1 MANLSYDGN
10 IVNSAVSDLNSIY
23 TEWDSVISDISIST
37 NKLVDCRG
45 FEKYIGGISKNSFSN
60 MLVDCQSKNRDLIN
74 NIRDIQVEIIAYSS
88 DENDINAFLNGL
100 TKEEYLL
107 YNQKLSSSLINA
119 HDKSGSILKGFGSS
133 LAAIGLG
140 FVEGFVSIFENVY
153 DVAVMVGGS
162 LSCAAF
168 LPYYALTGDQRV
180 LQIVHQTKAIISEKN
195 TESLFDRFY
204 NNTSLGQKISSNAY
218 AFDSIR
224 KISRGAG
231 YMAGVFATG
240 SFVTNNINKFVNVT
254 MPLVMV
260 KDIENAW
267 ADGASVVGGLAY
279 GSLNSIWG
287 ESKSVVGSI
296 ARRTGV
302 IGGASGIFRKAVNK
316 TVTNVVESSADC
328 IVDPLFKSTYKD
340 YGDEG
345 YAEAFQEEGGLSN
358 IGNQIILEEVT
369 SGASFVRAIA
379 KN

>member
-153 DVAVMVGGS
+153 DVAVLVGGS
-162 LSCAAF
+162 LSC
-168 LPYYALTGDQRV
+168 L
-180 LQIVHQTKAIISEKN
+180 
-195 TESLFDRFY
+195 
-204 NNTSLGQKISSNAY
+204 
-218 AFDSIR
+218 
-224 KISRGAG
+224 
-231 YMAGVFATG
+231 
-240 SFVTNNINKFVNVT
+240 
-254 MPLVMV
+254 
-260 KDIENAW
+260 
-267 ADGASVVGGLAY
+267 
-279 GSLNSIWG
+279 
-287 ESKSVVGSI
+287 
-296 ARRTGV
+296 
-302 IGGASGIFRKAVNK
+302 
-316 TVTNVVESSADC
+316 
-328 IVDPLFKSTYKD
+328 
-340 YGDEG
+340 
-345 YAEAFQEEGGLSN
+345 
-358 IGNQIILEEVT
+358 
-369 SGASFVRAIA
+369 
-379 KN
+379 